1 MKWLVTEVWDGHC
14 RLIGFSKIHFRMSS
28 LTHEIDKQWTRVF
41 NDGDDCPVKIGDIL
55 SEVHRDALTR
65 ASERLKKIGID
76 IEYSGN
82 LPWIYLDKVNG
93 VRVRDYNHSRHG
105 FTVTYSGKEYNNKI
119 KHRRAM
125 FNQIR
130 KMINEVPQTV

>member
-1 MKWLVTEVWDGHC
+1 MSMKWLVTEVWNGHC
-14 RLIGFSKIHFRMSS
+14 RLIGFSKIHYRMSC

-41 NDGDDCPVKIGDIL
+41 KDGDDCPVKIGDIL
-55 SEVHRDALTR
+55 NEVHRDALTR

-82 LPWIYLDKVNG
+82 IPWIYLDKVNG
-93 VRVRDYNHSRHG
+93 VRVRYYNHSMHG
-105 FTVTYSGKEYNNKI
+105 FTVAYSSEKNI
-119 KHRRAM
+119 IRHRREM
-125 FNQIR
+125 FNLIR